1 MSSNTSA
8 SKVFLHVSSPRL
20 PGKDPVKDR
29 AAVGMAT
36 VAEVTRLTQRYENRE
51 KENQRH
57 GH

>member
-1 MSSNTSA
+1 M
-8 SKVFLHVSSPRL
+8 
-20 PGKDPVKDR
+20 DR